1 VNFKQVL
8 LCRRKGLAP
17 EEIAFAVKISKNLV
31 KEYYDLIDKMQSR
44 SIKMEELLT
53 NLKNME
59 H

>member
-1 VNFKQVL
+1 ML
-8 LCRRKGLAP
+8 LCRRKGLAV

-44 SIKMEELLT
+44 SIKIEELLT